1 MKKLQ
6 PHFLY
11 FSLFVI
17 ASGLYLSGF
26 DSIKTKD
33 PLVIQPEGILLS
45 PTFPAPV
52 KAALPKPVEVSPEL
66 IGMFFS
72 PPKHIEETSPTIIPA
87 AQPESDSNLEV
98 IPPAEPIS
106 NLIPVETTVSSIPV
120 ESTMNLNPVESTA
133 SLIPIESTTSSIP
146 VNIEKPSSDIP
157 KIDYIA
163 EDSQENQETPDSFP
177 PKSPEATQSDLA
189 VDTSAVIAPTQN
201 SSNQSDPSPT
211 TPTRTITPTPL
222 PDSPPLDSGNPANN
236 LLVPN
241 ENRTLQTPIQNDFNP
256 QESPKE
262 LDNRSKP
269 TPSHFIE
276 QIPPLQN
283 PPEIATRQLPKTLL
297 INFNNVNIIEY
308 IRFISKISNRNFVFD
323 ENELQFNVTIVS
335 EEPTT
340 LDNIL
345 AALVQELRIHGMTL
359 IEQGNNFIIHKTPG
373 VNSISRVVDAFSF
386 PNPKEIEIVTR
397 LFQLDTADPDKVAA
411 VIRPLVSQQALVEVL
426 KDSHHII
433 VTDISTN
440 VNQIANLIKSLDS
453 PNNKVVVGQY
463 VVKRGT
469 IDNLISLAQKI
480 MLPISTDQ
488 TLIFVPHPSAKSIFI
503 VSSPFI
509 VERTIS
515 ILQYLDQSQG
525 VTRIFNL
532 DDLKFSHAEAALG
545 EGKAALAP
553 PQRLVPSEWQV
564 DKQGNWY
571 YRPLLSPG
579 AQYDPSKP
587 PPGYWTIDEYGNWHY
602 RITTDLPP
610 SPGQAGFSGIS
621 LPDLPA
627 EYVLPS
633 GQKAPAGQWTLDSTG
648 AWVFVINAG
657 ETTAPGKPPE
667 AAGTTR
673 GSPEWQLDQNGNWTF
688 RPLLPPGTSSDRA
701 KPPQGYW
708 TVDEQGN
715 WHFRI
720 TNEAPPTPLGGG
732 IGGGT
737 QPTGPEGQWILNNQG
752 AWVFQLAPGKAI
764 SPERLI
770 RPLRSSELPVGHIE
784 RTQFFIYK
792 LKYRKGDQV
801 QIALTKIALG
811 MQQLPE
817 STNEDL
823 VAAINSVQWIESS
836 NSLVFSGTVDALE
849 KVKAL
854 ILEVDTPLHQV
865 FIEMLILNTTL
876 TDSLQYSVNWDARFK
891 NGNTSSAEGFLSPG
905 SGLNRAI
912 SNNNVGSLVTPPGF
926 SLGIIGQQLTHAG
939 TVFGSIGALVKALH
953 NKLKQD
959 IILNPKIITEDNYP
973 AEVFV
978 GLNLPFQ
985 TQSVVN
991 DLGVIVTQ
999 NFEYRD
1005 VGTRLKVTPQIGDN
1019 NIITLLIEEEVS
1031 AVVAPPSN
1039 VNQNAVNN
1047 GITTSKSRT
1056 VTRVHMPNKCFL
1068 VMSGVIEDDITHN
1081 RLQVPCLGA
1090 IPVFGALFSDQ
1101 LDETLKR
1108 NQMIFIRPEIVDTEE
1123 DMERITKH
1131 QQDVVINTDKT
1142 KNMWR
1147 LEMEGAMDFLNLRG
1161 ICEDSCPEGCDD

>member
-1 MKKLQ
+1 MKKFQ
-6 PHFLY
+6 PHFFY
-11 FSLFVI
+11 FSILVVT
-17 ASGLYLSGF
+17 AGLYLSGF
-26 DSIKTKD
+26 DFVKTKD
-33 PLVIQPEGILLS
+33 PLTNRSEGTSFQPHSEPS
-45 PTFPAPV
+45 PSNIS
-52 KAALPKPVEVSPEL
+52 LPTQTEL
-66 IGMFFS
+66 TADAITMFFS
-72 PPKHIEETSPTIIPA
+72 PTKHVEETPPKTDPEPTIEPNPQPILDTPPIHGPAFSATPEEQPINQIVDVLQSIISQVTPPPLLPQRNEKIDDFIALDSPAAIAPTQTATTRQPTPSPTSPT
-87 AQPESDSNLEV
+87 V
-98 IPPAEPIS
+98 TTPIFQ
-106 NLIPVETTVSSIPV
+106 
-120 ESTMNLNPVESTA
+120 LNE
-133 SLIPIESTTSSIP
+133 
-146 VNIEKPSSDIP
+146 
-157 KIDYIA
+157 
-163 EDSQENQETPDSFP
+163 P
-177 PKSPEATQSDLA
+177 PKSP
-189 VDTSAVIAPTQN
+189 
-201 SSNQSDPSPT
+201 
-211 TPTRTITPTPL
+211 
-222 PDSPPLDSGNPANN
+222 
-236 LLVPN
+236 
-241 ENRTLQTPIQNDFNP
+241 LQTAPAELNRSPAPSVDEVKTANTP
-256 QESPKE
+256 QE
-262 LDNRSKP
+262 
-269 TPSHFIE
+269 PSSTAAP
-276 QIPPLQN
+276 QTTLTSLN
-283 PPEIATRQLPKTLL
+283 PPEIAAKQPPKTLL

-373 VNSISRVVDAFSF
+373 VNSISRVVDSFSF
-386 PNPKEIEIVTR
+386 PNPQQMELVTR
-397 LFQLDTADPDKVAA
+397 LFQLDTADADKVAA

-453 PNNKVVVGQY
+453 ANTKVVVGQY
-463 VVKRGT
+463 VVKRGS
-469 IDNLISLAQKI
+469 IDNLILLAQKI
-480 MLPISTDQ
+480 MLPISLDQ

-532 DDLKFSHAEAALG
+532 DDLKFSAAESALHAG
-545 EGKAALAP
+545 QPTLAP
-553 PQRLVPSEWQV
+553 AERLVPSEWQV

-571 YRPLLSPG
+571 YRPLLPPG
-579 AQYDPSKP
+579 TSYDPSKP

-602 RITTDLPP
+602 RITTEPP
-610 SPGQAGFSGIS
+610 PAPGQAGFAGTS
-621 LPDLPA
+621 LPNLPA
-627 EYVLPS
+627 EYVLQSGQKTPS
-633 GQKAPAGQWTLDSTG
+633 GQWMLDSSG

-657 ETTAPGKPPE
+657 ETTSPGKKPEAPGG
-667 AAGTTR
+667 AA
-673 GSPEWQLDQNGNWTF
+673 PEWQLDQNGNWTF
-688 RPLLPPGTSSDRA
+688 RPLLPPGANLDRT

-708 TVDEQGN
+708 TVDDQGN
-715 WHFRI
+715 WHFRYS
-720 TNEAPPTPLGGG
+720 TEAPPVPFGAGV
-732 IGGGT
+732 GGGT
-737 QPTGPEGQWILNNQG
+737 QPIGPEGQWILNNQG

-770 RPLRSSELPVGHIE
+770 RPVRSSELPIGHIE

-801 QIALTKIALG
+801 QLALTKIAFG
-811 MQQLPE
+811 MQQIPE

-823 VAAINSVQWIESS
+823 IAAINSVQWIESS

-849 KVKAL
+849 KVKVL

-876 TDSLQYSVNWDARFK
+876 NDSLLYSVNWETRFGG
-891 NGNTSSAEGFLSPG
+891 GNTSGAEGFLSPG
-905 SGLNRAI
+905 SALPRALGTATG
-912 SNNNVGSLVTPPGF
+912 NGSIPNAGTLVNPPGF
-926 SLGIIGQQLTHAG
+926 SLGIIGQQLSHNG

-953 NKLKQD
+953 NKTKQD

-1031 AVVAPPSN
+1031 AVVAPPPN

-1047 GITTSKSRT
+1047 GITTSKSRS

-1068 VMSGVIEDDITHN
+1068 VMSGVIEDDVTHN
-1081 RLQVPCLGA
+1081 RLQVPCLGG
-1090 IPVFGALFSDQ
+1090 IPVIGAAFSDQ
-1101 LDETLKR
+1101 FDETLKR

-1131 QQDVVINTDKT
+1131 QQDVVINKDKT

-1147 LEMEGAMDFLNLRG
+1147 LDIESAMDFLNLRG
-1161 ICEDSCPEGCDD
+1161 ICEDSCPESCDD